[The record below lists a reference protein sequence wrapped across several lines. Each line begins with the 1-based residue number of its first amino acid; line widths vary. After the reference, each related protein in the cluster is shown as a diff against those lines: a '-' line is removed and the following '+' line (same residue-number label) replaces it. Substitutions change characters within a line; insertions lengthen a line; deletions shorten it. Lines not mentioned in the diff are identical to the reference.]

1 MPSSP
6 SVDRLSTP
14 IRARGDIP
22 RRWPNSLAALEVRNY
37 RLFLVAQVLG
47 CTGGWMQRIAQDWMV
62 LQLTGS
68 VAAVGLTV
76 ALQFA
81 PFLIF
86 GLFGGV
92 IADRYDKRKI
102 MLITQSLVASCA
114 LVLGVLAVTGQV
126 QVWHVYVIAFVLGTV
141 VVIDSPARQV
151 FVSELVGAQHIRNA
165 VSLNSSVFQGAG
177 LIGPAIA
184 GILIGGVG
192 LGWAFMINSVAAGLV
207 VGVIAMI
214 KPAVTQL
221 PTVANRARG
230 QLREG
235 LAYIRRTSE
244 VGWAI
249 GLAGVAGVFAM
260 NMPVVLS
267 AFAEKEFQLGVG
279 GYTTFNSLNAIGAL
293 TGALLSA
300 GGHRQLRLRNIVPLL
315 AGLGLLQA
323 VASHLPSAWMFGAV
337 LVMCGLTSLTFLIAA
352 NTLVQTT
359 AAPAVRGRVMA
370 VYTLVLMGGQAI
382 GGPLLGWSMDN
393 VGPRTTMLITGSVTA
408 VLATTMMLLMARAS
422 RLTLSVGRPRWSDFH
437 LSTVRL
443 GALRFRTVTP
453 ASVRDW
459 VPLHIVPRT
468 RRRTA

>member
-6 SVDRLSTP
+6 SVDRLSNP
-14 IRARGDIP
+14 IRTRRDIP
-22 RRWPNSLAALEVRNY
+22 RRWPDSLAALEVRNY

-102 MLITQSLVASCA
+102 LLITQSLVTLCA
-114 LVLGVLAVTGQV
+114 LTLGLLAVTGHA
-126 QVWHVYVIAFVLGTV
+126 QVWHVYLIAFTLGTV
-141 VVIDSPARQV
+141 IVVDSPARQV
-151 FVSELVGAQHIRNA
+151 FVSELVGTQHIRNA

-177 LIGPAIA
+177 LVGPAIA

-192 LGWAFMINSVAAGLV
+192 LGWAFLINALAAGLV
-207 VGVIAMI
+207 VSIIAMI

-221 PTVANRARG
+221 PSVANRARG

-249 GLAGVAGVFAM
+249 LLAGVTGVFAM
-260 NMPVVLS
+260 NMPVALS
-267 AFAEKEFQLGVG
+267 AFAEKEFHLGVS

-293 TGALLSA
+293 IGAMLSA
-300 GGHRQLRLRNIVPLL
+300 SGHRKLRLRNIVPLL
-315 AGLGLLQA
+315 AILGLLQA
-323 VASHLPSAWMFGAV
+323 FASHLPNAWMFGAT

-382 GGPLLGWSMDN
+382 GGPLLGWGMDHL
-393 VGPRTTMLITGSVTA
+393 GPRTTMLITGTVTA
-408 VLATTMMLLMARAS
+408 LLATTMMMIMARSS
-422 RLTLSVGRPRWSDFH
+422 RLTLSISRPRWADFR
-437 LSTVRL
+437 LATVRL
-443 GALRFRTVTP
+443 GAVRFRTVTP
-453 ASVRDW
+453 TTIRDW
-459 VPLHIVPRT
+459 VPLHIVQQPH
-468 RRRTA
+468 RRTA